1 MLLVASLFC
10 VFVSCSKDE
19 TEDFFDPSV
28 IYGSWGD
35 TQYDSSGNPSSDM
48 TWTFYSN
55 QKATQRLTLYLMGSV
70 FMDRTLNYTY
80 QYTNKNTISLRTE
93 KGEIIHYNVFIDGK
107 YMKLGNEESG
117 YFELIKK

>member
-28 IYGSWGD
+28 IYGSWVE
-35 TQYDSSGNPSSDM
+35 TEYDNSGNPLSDM
-48 TWTFYSN
+48 TWTFYSSK
-55 QKATQRLTLYLMGSV
+55 KATQRVKFYLQGIAII
-70 FMDRTLNYTY
+70 DKTLNYTY
-80 QYTNKNTISLRTE
+80 QYTDENSITLRTE
-93 KGEIIHYNVFIDGK
+93 KGETIHYNVFIDGY

-117 YFELIKK
+117 YFNLIKK